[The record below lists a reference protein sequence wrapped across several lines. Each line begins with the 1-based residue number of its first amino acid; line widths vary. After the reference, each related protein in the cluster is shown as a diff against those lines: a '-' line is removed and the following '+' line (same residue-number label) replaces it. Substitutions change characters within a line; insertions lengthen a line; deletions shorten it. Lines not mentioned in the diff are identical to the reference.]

1 MKTLGN
7 IYLLLLVAFFS
18 ACNDPYEDSTYQVYD
33 MNPVS
38 SYLETRSDEF
48 SEWITVLK
56 YADLFN
62 AVNQASSYF
71 TVLVPTNEAVRSFY
85 QKKNVSSIQE
95 LGKDYARSLAEYHIV
110 NDSINLN
117 TFIQGGKLTAKT
129 LSDDYLSVS
138 FDESSVTGGFNSIYV
153 NKEAHV
159 KELAIQ
165 VSNGYVYVLNGVMS
179 PLVENL
185 YDRISESREKYSIF
199 IEALNQTSWKDSLS
213 VIYDEIRQED
223 NTVIQQKRNYT
234 LMAVSDDTYRSE
246 GIISV
251 VDLAAKAGAVGTDYK
266 DKTNELFRY
275 VAYHVIGGSYSVF
288 DFKSFTGGVTTKL
301 WTTKADAV
309 LEASLQSGNKLYFN
323 YKGEID
329 GQSVKAMFI
338 EDGSD
343 VQAKNGILHEMN
355 SWLPLWESEI
365 PVRVE
370 WDFVE
375 NEEVASFIKGGYGNP
390 NQQYQTADDDEHQS
404 DISSLAYYTVNA
416 KSTSTSLDGSDGAGG
431 YYRVGYATAKKTGS
445 AWINCKN
452 KDHMYLN
459 LGYNGSVIMKSP
471 ILIAGKYKVILKVT
485 YAKSMDFM
493 RTMSGGSNGG
503 KIQFTFDDNVDT
515 ATEVPI
521 YASIAANELG
531 SYDTVIYDEIEFSKT
546 GVHSMKMLIADPAA
560 TSNNKF
566 RIQLDYMTFEP
577 IIEDE

>member
-1 MKTLGN
+1 MKTFGN

-18 ACNDPYEDSTYQVYD
+18 ACNDPYEDSTYRVYD
-33 MNPVS
+33 MNPIS

-85 QKKNVSSIQE
+85 LKKNVSSIQE

-117 TFIQGGKLTAKT
+117 TFVQGGKLEAKT

-138 FDESSVTGGFNSIYV
+138 FDESSETGGFNSIYV

-165 VSNGYVYVLNGVMS
+165 VSNGYVYVLNDVMS

-185 YDRISESREKYSIF
+185 YERISENSDKYSIF

-213 VIYDEIRQED
+213 IIYDEIRQED

-234 LMAVSDDTYRSE
+234 LLAVSDDTYRSE
-246 GIISV
+246 GVTSV
-251 VDLAAKAGAVGTDYK
+251 ADLAVKTGAVGTDYK
-266 DKTNELFRY
+266 DETNELFRY

-288 DFKSFTGGVTTKL
+288 DFNNFSGGTTTKL

-323 YKGEID
+323 YEGEID
-329 GQSVKAMFI
+329 GQSVKAMFV

-343 VQAKNGILHEMN
+343 VQAKNGILHEID

-365 PVRVE
+365 PVLVE
-370 WDFVE
+370 WDFADY
-375 NEEVASFIKGGYGNP
+375 EEVAAWVNGGYGDP
-390 NQQYQTADDDEHQS
+390 DQKYQTVDEGEHQS
-404 DISSLAYYTVNA
+404 DVSSLACYTIDA
-416 KSTSTSLDGSDGAGG
+416 KSSATSTDGSNGG
-431 YYRVGYATAKKTGS
+431 YYPVGYATPKTGS
-445 AWINCKN
+445 AWTNCKN
-452 KDHMYLN
+452 KDHIYLN
-459 LGYNGSVIMKSP
+459 LGYNGSIIMKTP

-485 YAKSMDFM
+485 YATSMNFM
-493 RTMSGGSNGG
+493 RTMTSGSNGG
-503 KIQFTFDDNVDT
+503 KIRFTFDGDSET
-515 ATEVPI
+515 TTEIPI
-521 YASIAANELG
+521 YASITANTLG
-531 SYDTVIYDEIEFSKT
+531 LYDTVIYDEIEFSKT
-546 GVHSMKMLIADPAA
+546 GTHSMKMVIADPAA
-560 TSNNKF
+560 TSNSKF

>member
-1 MKTLGN
+1 MKTFGN

-33 MNPVS
+33 MNPIS

-62 AVNQASSYF
+62 TVNQASSYF

-85 QKKNVSSIQE
+85 LKKNVSSIQE

-117 TFIQGGKLTAKT
+117 TFVQGGKLEAKT

-138 FDESSVTGGFNSIYV
+138 FDESSETGGFNSIYV

-165 VSNGYVYVLNGVMS
+165 VSNGYVYVLNDVMS

-185 YDRISESREKYSIF
+185 YERISENSDKYSIF

-213 VIYDEIRQED
+213 IIYDEIRQED

-234 LMAVSDDTYRSE
+234 LLAVSDDTYRSE
-246 GIISV
+246 GVTSV
-251 VDLAAKAGAVGTDYK
+251 ADLAVKTGAVGTDYK
-266 DKTNELFRY
+266 DETNELFRY

-288 DFKSFTGGVTTKL
+288 DFNNFSGGTTTKL

-323 YKGEID
+323 YEGEID
-329 GQSVKAMFI
+329 GQSVKAMFV

-343 VQAKNGILHEMN
+343 VQAKNGILHEID

-365 PVRVE
+365 PVLVE
-370 WDFVE
+370 WDFADY
-375 NEEVASFIKGGYGNP
+375 EEVAAWVNGGYGDP
-390 NQQYQTADDDEHQS
+390 DQKYQTVDEGEHQS
-404 DISSLAYYTVNA
+404 DVSSLACYTIDA
-416 KSTSTSLDGSDGAGG
+416 KSSATSTDGSNGG
-431 YYRVGYATAKKTGS
+431 YYPVGYATPKTGS
-445 AWINCKN
+445 AWTNCKN
-452 KDHMYLN
+452 KDHIYLN
-459 LGYNGSVIMKSP
+459 LGYNGSIIMKTP

-485 YAKSMDFM
+485 YATSMNFM
-493 RTMSGGSNGG
+493 RTMTSGSNGG
-503 KIQFTFDDNVDT
+503 KIRFTFDGDSET
-515 ATEVPI
+515 TTEIPI
-521 YASIAANELG
+521 YASITANTLG
-531 SYDTVIYDEIEFSKT
+531 LYDTVIYDEIEFSKT
-546 GVHSMKMLIADPAA
+546 GTHSMKMVIADPAA
-560 TSNNKF
+560 TSNSKF

>member
-1 MKTLGN
+1 MKTFGN

-33 MNPVS
+33 MNPIS

-85 QKKNVSSIQE
+85 LKKNVSSIQE

-117 TFIQGGKLTAKT
+117 TFVQGGKLEAKT

-138 FDESSVTGGFNSIYV
+138 FDESSETGGFNSIYV

-165 VSNGYVYVLNGVMS
+165 VSNGYVYVLNDVMS

-185 YDRISESREKYSIF
+185 YERISENSDKYSIF

-213 VIYDEIRQED
+213 IIYDEIRQED

-234 LMAVSDDTYRSE
+234 LLAVSDDTYRSE
-246 GIISV
+246 GVTSV
-251 VDLAAKAGAVGTDYK
+251 ADLAVKTGAVGTDYK
-266 DKTNELFRY
+266 DETNELFRY

-288 DFKSFTGGVTTKL
+288 DFNNFSGGTTTKL
-301 WTTKADAV
+301 WTTKANAV

-323 YKGEID
+323 YEGEID
-329 GQSVKAMFI
+329 GQSVKAMFV

-343 VQAKNGILHEMN
+343 VQAKNGILHEID

-365 PVRVE
+365 PVLVE
-370 WDFVE
+370 WDFADY
-375 NEEVASFIKGGYGNP
+375 EEVAAWVNGGYGDP
-390 NQQYQTADDDEHQS
+390 DQKYQTVDEGEHQS
-404 DISSLAYYTVNA
+404 DVSSLACYTIDA
-416 KSTSTSLDGSDGAGG
+416 KSSATSTDGSNGG
-431 YYRVGYATAKKTGS
+431 YYPVGYATPKTGS
-445 AWINCKN
+445 AWTNCKN
-452 KDHMYLN
+452 KDHIYLN
-459 LGYNGSVIMKSP
+459 LGYNGSIIMKTP

-485 YAKSMDFM
+485 YATSMNFM
-493 RTMSGGSNGG
+493 RTMTSGSNGG
-503 KIQFTFDDNVDT
+503 KIRFTFDGDSET
-515 ATEVPI
+515 TTEIPI
-521 YASIAANELG
+521 YASITANTLG
-531 SYDTVIYDEIEFSKT
+531 LYDTVIYDEIEFSKT
-546 GVHSMKMLIADPAA
+546 GTHSMKMVIADPAA
-560 TSNNKF
+560 TSNSKF

>member
-1 MKTLGN
+1 MKTFGN

-33 MNPVS
+33 MNPIS

-85 QKKNVSSIQE
+85 LKKNVSSIQE

-117 TFIQGGKLTAKT
+117 TFVQGGKLEAKT

-138 FDESSVTGGFNSIYV
+138 FDESSETGGFNSIYV

-165 VSNGYVYVLNGVMS
+165 VSNGYVYVLNDVMS

-185 YDRISESREKYSIF
+185 YERISENSDKYSIF

-213 VIYDEIRQED
+213 IIYDEIRQED

-234 LMAVSDDTYRSE
+234 LLAVSDDTYRSE
-246 GIISV
+246 GVTSV
-251 VDLAAKAGAVGTDYK
+251 ADLAVKTGAVGTDYK
-266 DKTNELFRY
+266 DETNELFRY

-288 DFKSFTGGVTTKL
+288 DFNNFSGGTTTKL
-301 WTTKADAV
+301 WTTKANAV

-323 YKGEID
+323 YEGEID
-329 GQSVKAMFI
+329 GQSVKAMFV

-343 VQAKNGILHEMN
+343 VQAKNGILHEID

-365 PVRVE
+365 PVLVE
-370 WDFVE
+370 WDFADY
-375 NEEVASFIKGGYGNP
+375 EEVAAWVNGGYGDP
-390 NQQYQTADDDEHQS
+390 DQKYQTVDEGEHQS
-404 DISSLAYYTVNA
+404 DVSSLACYTIDA
-416 KSTSTSLDGSDGAGG
+416 KSSATSTDGSNGG
-431 YYRVGYATAKKTGS
+431 YYPVGYATPKTGS
-445 AWINCKN
+445 AWTNCKN
-452 KDHMYLN
+452 KDHIYLN
-459 LGYNGSVIMKSP
+459 LGYNGSIIMKTP

-485 YAKSMDFM
+485 YATSMNFM
-493 RTMSGGSNGG
+493 RTMTSGSNGG
-503 KIQFTFDDNVDT
+503 KIRFTFDGDSET
-515 ATEVPI
+515 TTEIPI
-521 YASIAANELG
+521 YASITANTFGL
-531 SYDTVIYDEIEFSKT
+531 YDTVIYDEIEFSKT
-546 GVHSMKMLIADPAA
+546 GTHSMKMVIADPAA
-560 TSNNKF
+560 TSNSKF

>member
-1 MKTLGN
+1 MKTFGN

-33 MNPVS
+33 MNPIS

-85 QKKNVSSIQE
+85 LKKNVSSIQE

-117 TFIQGGKLTAKT
+117 TFVQGGKLEAKT

-138 FDESSVTGGFNSIYV
+138 FDESSETGGFNSIYV

-165 VSNGYVYVLNGVMS
+165 VSNGYVYVLNDVMS

-185 YDRISESREKYSIF
+185 YERISENSDKYSIF

-213 VIYDEIRQED
+213 IIYDEIRQED

-234 LMAVSDDTYRSE
+234 LLAVSDDTYRSE
-246 GIISV
+246 GVTSV
-251 VDLAAKAGAVGTDYK
+251 ADLAVKTGAVGTDYK
-266 DKTNELFRY
+266 DETNELFRY

-288 DFKSFTGGVTTKL
+288 DFNNFSGGTTTKL

-323 YKGEID
+323 YEGEID
-329 GQSVKAMFI
+329 GQSVKAMFV

-343 VQAKNGILHEMN
+343 VQAKNGILHEID

-365 PVRVE
+365 PVLVE
-370 WDFVE
+370 WDFADY
-375 NEEVASFIKGGYGNP
+375 EEVAAWVNGGYGDP
-390 NQQYQTADDDEHQS
+390 DQKYQTVDEGEHQS
-404 DISSLAYYTVNA
+404 DVSSLACYTIDA
-416 KSTSTSLDGSDGAGG
+416 KSSATSTDGSNGG
-431 YYRVGYATAKKTGS
+431 YYPVGYATPKTGS
-445 AWINCKN
+445 AWTNCKN
-452 KDHMYLN
+452 KDHIYLN
-459 LGYNGSVIMKSP
+459 LGYNGSIIMKTP

-485 YAKSMDFM
+485 YATSMNFM
-493 RTMSGGSNGG
+493 RTMASGSNGG
-503 KIQFTFDDNVDT
+503 KIRFTFDGDSET
-515 ATEVPI
+515 TTEIPI
-521 YASIAANELG
+521 YASITANTLG
-531 SYDTVIYDEIEFSKT
+531 LYDTVIYDEIEFSKT
-546 GVHSMKMLIADPAA
+546 GTHSMKMVIADPAA
-560 TSNNKF
+560 TSNSKF

>member
-1 MKTLGN
+1 MKTFGN

-33 MNPVS
+33 MNPIS

-85 QKKNVSSIQE
+85 LKKNVSSIQE

-117 TFIQGGKLTAKT
+117 TFVQGGKLEAKT

-138 FDESSVTGGFNSIYV
+138 FDESSETGGFNSIYV

-165 VSNGYVYVLNGVMS
+165 VSNGYVYVLNDVMS

-185 YDRISESREKYSIF
+185 YERISENSDKYSIF

-213 VIYDEIRQED
+213 IIYDEIRQED

-234 LMAVSDDTYRSE
+234 LLAVSDDTYRSE
-246 GIISV
+246 GVTSV
-251 VDLAAKAGAVGTDYK
+251 ADLAVKTGAVGTDYK
-266 DKTNELFRY
+266 DETNELFRY

-288 DFKSFTGGVTTKL
+288 DFNNFSGGTTTKL

-323 YKGEID
+323 YEGEID
-329 GQSVKAMFI
+329 GQSVKAMFV

-343 VQAKNGILHEMN
+343 VQAKNGILHEID

-365 PVRVE
+365 PVLVE
-370 WDFVE
+370 WDFADY
-375 NEEVASFIKGGYGNP
+375 EEVAAWVNGGYGDP
-390 NQQYQTADDDEHQS
+390 DQKYQTVDEGEHQS
-404 DISSLAYYTVNA
+404 DVSSLACYTIDA
-416 KSTSTSLDGSDGAGG
+416 KSSATSTDGSNGG
-431 YYRVGYATAKKTGS
+431 YYPVGYATPKTGS
-445 AWINCKN
+445 AWTNCKN
-452 KDHMYLN
+452 KDHIYLN
-459 LGYNGSVIMKSP
+459 LGYNGSIIMKTP

-485 YAKSMDFM
+485 YATSMNFM
-493 RTMSGGSNGG
+493 RTKTSGSNGG
-503 KIQFTFDDNVDT
+503 KIRFTFDGDSET
-515 ATEVPI
+515 TTEIPI
-521 YASIAANELG
+521 YASITANTLG
-531 SYDTVIYDEIEFSKT
+531 LYDTVIYDEIEFSKT
-546 GVHSMKMLIADPAA
+546 GTHSMKMVIADPAA
-560 TSNNKF
+560 TSNSKF

>member
-1 MKTLGN
+1 MKTFGN

-33 MNPVS
+33 MNPIS

-85 QKKNVSSIQE
+85 LKKNVSSIQE

-117 TFIQGGKLTAKT
+117 TFVQGGKLEAKT

-138 FDESSVTGGFNSIYV
+138 FDESSETGGFNSIYV

-165 VSNGYVYVLNGVMS
+165 VSNGYVYVLNDVMS

-185 YDRISESREKYSIF
+185 YERISENSDKYSIF

-213 VIYDEIRQED
+213 IIYDEIRQED

-234 LMAVSDDTYRSE
+234 LLAVSDDTYRSE
-246 GIISV
+246 GVTSV
-251 VDLAAKAGAVGTDYK
+251 ADLAVKTGAVGTDYK
-266 DKTNELFRY
+266 DETNELFRY

-288 DFKSFTGGVTTKL
+288 DFNNFSGGTTTKL

-323 YKGEID
+323 YEGEID
-329 GQSVKAMFI
+329 GQSVKAMFV

-343 VQAKNGILHEMN
+343 VQAKNGILHEID

-365 PVRVE
+365 PVLVE
-370 WDFVE
+370 WDFADY
-375 NEEVASFIKGGYGNP
+375 EEVAAWVNGGYGDP
-390 NQQYQTADDDEHQS
+390 DQKYQTVDEGEHQS
-404 DISSLAYYTVNA
+404 DVSSLACYTIDA
-416 KSTSTSLDGSDGAGG
+416 KSSATSTDGSNGG
-431 YYRVGYATAKKTGS
+431 YYPVGYATPKTGS
-445 AWINCKN
+445 AWTNCKN
-452 KDHMYLN
+452 KDHIYLN
-459 LGYNGSVIMKSP
+459 LGYNGSIIMKTP

-485 YAKSMDFM
+485 YATSMNFM
-493 RTMSGGSNGG
+493 RTMTSGSNGG
-503 KIQFTFDDNVDT
+503 KIRFTFDGDSET
-515 ATEVPI
+515 TTEISI
-521 YASIAANELG
+521 YASITANTLG
-531 SYDTVIYDEIEFSKT
+531 LYDTVIYNEIEFSKT
-546 GVHSMKMLIADPAA
+546 GTHSMKMVIADPAA
-560 TSNNKF
+560 TSNSKF

>member
-1 MKTLGN
+1 M
-7 IYLLLLVAFFS
+7 
-18 ACNDPYEDSTYQVYD
+18 
-33 MNPVS
+33 
-38 SYLETRSDEF
+38 ETRSDEF

-85 QKKNVSSIQE
+85 LKKNVSSIQE

-117 TFIQGGKLTAKT
+117 TFVQGGKLEAKT

-138 FDESSVTGGFNSIYV
+138 FDESSETGGFNSIYV

-165 VSNGYVYVLNGVMS
+165 VSNGYVYVLNDVMS

-185 YDRISESREKYSIF
+185 YERISENSDKYSIF

-213 VIYDEIRQED
+213 IIYDEIRQED

-234 LMAVSDDTYRSE
+234 LLAVSDDTYRSE
-246 GIISV
+246 GVTSV
-251 VDLAAKAGAVGTDYK
+251 ADLAVKTGAVGTDYK
-266 DKTNELFRY
+266 DETNELFRY

-288 DFKSFTGGVTTKL
+288 DFNNFSGGTTTKL

-323 YKGEID
+323 YEGEID
-329 GQSVKAMFI
+329 GQSVKAMFV

-343 VQAKNGILHEMN
+343 VQAKNGILHEID

-365 PVRVE
+365 PVLVE
-370 WDFVE
+370 WDFADY
-375 NEEVASFIKGGYGNP
+375 EEVAAWVNGGYGDP
-390 NQQYQTADDDEHQS
+390 DQKYQTVDEGEHQS
-404 DISSLAYYTVNA
+404 DVSSLACYTIDA
-416 KSTSTSLDGSDGAGG
+416 KSSATSTDGSNGG
-431 YYRVGYATAKKTGS
+431 YYPVGYATPKTGS
-445 AWINCKN
+445 AWTNCKN
-452 KDHMYLN
+452 KDHIYLN
-459 LGYNGSVIMKSP
+459 LGYNGSIIMKTP

-485 YAKSMDFM
+485 YATSMNFM
-493 RTMSGGSNGG
+493 RTMTSGSNGG
-503 KIQFTFDDNVDT
+503 KIRFTFDGDSET
-515 ATEVPI
+515 TTEIPI
-521 YASIAANELG
+521 YASITANTLG
-531 SYDTVIYDEIEFSKT
+531 LYDTVIYDEIEFSKT
-546 GVHSMKMLIADPAA
+546 GTHSMKMVIADPAA
-560 TSNNKF
+560 TSNSKF

>member
-1 MKTLGN
+1 MKTFGN

-33 MNPVS
+33 MNPIS

-85 QKKNVSSIQE
+85 LKKNVSSIQE

-117 TFIQGGKLTAKT
+117 TFVQGGKLEAKT

-138 FDESSVTGGFNSIYV
+138 FDESSETGGFNSIYV

-165 VSNGYVYVLNGVMS
+165 VSNGYVYVLNDVMS

-185 YDRISESREKYSIF
+185 YERISENSDKYSIF

-213 VIYDEIRQED
+213 IIYDEIRQED

-234 LMAVSDDTYRSE
+234 LLAVSDDTYRSE
-246 GIISV
+246 GVTSV
-251 VDLAAKAGAVGTDYK
+251 ADLAVKTGAVGTDYK
-266 DKTNELFRY
+266 DETNELFRY

-288 DFKSFTGGVTTKL
+288 DFNNFSGGTTTKL

-323 YKGEID
+323 YEGEID
-329 GQSVKAMFI
+329 GQSVKAMFV

-343 VQAKNGILHEMN
+343 VQAKNGILHEID
-355 SWLPLWESEI
+355 SWLPLWELEI
-365 PVRVE
+365 PVLVE
-370 WDFVE
+370 WDFADY
-375 NEEVASFIKGGYGNP
+375 EEVAAWVNGGYGDP
-390 NQQYQTADDDEHQS
+390 DQKYQTVDEGEHQS
-404 DISSLAYYTVNA
+404 DVSSLACYTIDA
-416 KSTSTSLDGSDGAGG
+416 KSSATSTDGSNGG
-431 YYRVGYATAKKTGS
+431 YYPVGYATPKTGS
-445 AWINCKN
+445 AWTNCKN
-452 KDHMYLN
+452 KDHIYLN
-459 LGYNGSVIMKSP
+459 LGYNGSIIMKTP

-485 YAKSMDFM
+485 YATSMNFM
-493 RTMSGGSNGG
+493 RTMTSGSNGG
-503 KIQFTFDDNVDT
+503 KIRFTFDGDSET
-515 ATEVPI
+515 TTEIPI
-521 YASIAANELG
+521 YASITANTLG
-531 SYDTVIYDEIEFSKT
+531 LYDTVIYDEIEFSKT
-546 GVHSMKMLIADPAA
+546 GTHSMKMVIADPAA
-560 TSNNKF
+560 TSNSKF

>member
-1 MKTLGN
+1 MKTSGN

-33 MNPVS
+33 MNPIS

-85 QKKNVSSIQE
+85 LKKNVSSIQE

-117 TFIQGGKLTAKT
+117 TFVQGGKLEAKT

-138 FDESSVTGGFNSIYV
+138 FDESSETGGFNSIYV

-165 VSNGYVYVLNGVMS
+165 VSNGYVYVLNDVMS

-185 YDRISESREKYSIF
+185 YERISENSDKYSIF

-213 VIYDEIRQED
+213 IIYDEIRQED

-234 LMAVSDDTYRSE
+234 LLAVSDDTYRSE
-246 GIISV
+246 GVTSV
-251 VDLAAKAGAVGTDYK
+251 ADLAVKTGAVGTDYK
-266 DKTNELFRY
+266 DETNELFRY

-288 DFKSFTGGVTTKL
+288 DFNNFSGGTTTKL

-323 YKGEID
+323 YEGEID
-329 GQSVKAMFI
+329 GQSVKAMFV

-343 VQAKNGILHEMN
+343 VQAKNGILHEID

-365 PVRVE
+365 PVLVE
-370 WDFVE
+370 WDFADY
-375 NEEVASFIKGGYGNP
+375 EEVAAWVNGGYGDP
-390 NQQYQTADDDEHQS
+390 DQKYQTVDEGEHQS
-404 DISSLAYYTVNA
+404 DVSSLACYTIDA
-416 KSTSTSLDGSDGAGG
+416 KSSATSTDGSNGG
-431 YYRVGYATAKKTGS
+431 YYPVGYATPKTGS
-445 AWINCKN
+445 AWTNCKN
-452 KDHMYLN
+452 KDHIYLN
-459 LGYNGSVIMKSP
+459 LGYNGSIIMKTP

-485 YAKSMDFM
+485 YATSMNFM
-493 RTMSGGSNGG
+493 RTMTSGSNGG
-503 KIQFTFDDNVDT
+503 KIRFTFDGDSET
-515 ATEVPI
+515 TTEIPI
-521 YASIAANELG
+521 YASITANTLG
-531 SYDTVIYDEIEFSKT
+531 LYDTVIYDEIEFSKT
-546 GVHSMKMLIADPAA
+546 GTHSMKMVIADPAA
-560 TSNNKF
+560 TSNSKF

>member
-7 IYLLLLVAFFS
+7 IYLLLLVALFS

-95 LGKDYARSLAEYHIV
+95 LGRDYARSLAEYHIV
-110 NDSINLN
+110 NDSVNLN
-117 TFIQGGKLTAKT
+117 TFIQGGKLEAKT

-138 FDESSVTGGFNSIYV
+138 FDESSEIGGFNSIYV

-165 VSNGYVYVLNGVMS
+165 VSNGYVYVLNNVMS

-185 YDRISESREKYSIF
+185 YERISESRDKYSIF
-199 IEALNQTSWKDSLS
+199 INALDQTSWKDSLS
-213 VIYDEIRQED
+213 IIYDEIRQED

-234 LMAVSDDTYRSE
+234 LLAVSDETYRSE
-246 GIISV
+246 GITSV
-251 VDLAAKAGAVGTDYK
+251 ADLAAKAGAVGTDYK
-266 DKTNELFRY
+266 DETNELFRY

-288 DFKSFTGGVTTKL
+288 DFNSFTGGTKTKL

-329 GQSVKAMFI
+329 GQSVKAMFV
-338 EDGSD
+338 ENGSD
-343 VQAKNGILHEMN
+343 VQAKNGILHEID
-355 SWLPLWESEI
+355 SWMPLWESEI
-365 PVRVE
+365 PVLVE
-370 WDFVE
+370 WDFADY
-375 NEEVASFIKGGYGNP
+375 EEVASWVNGGYGDP
-390 NQQYQTADDDEHQS
+390 NQKYQTVDATEHQS
-404 DISSLAYYTVNA
+404 DLASLACYTIDA
-416 KSTSTSLDGSDGAGG
+416 RSTSTSLDGNNGG
-431 YYRVGYATAKKTGS
+431 YYRVGYATPKTGS
-445 AWINCKN
+445 AWTNCKN
-452 KDHMYLN
+452 KDHIYLN
-459 LGYNGSVIMKSP
+459 LGYNGSVIMKTP
-471 ILIAGKYKVILKVT
+471 ILIAGKYKVTLKVT
-485 YAKSMDFM
+485 YATSMDFM
-493 RTMSGGSNGG
+493 RTMTSGSNGG
-503 KIQFTFDDNVDT
+503 KVQFTFDNNSKT
-515 ATEVPI
+515 TTEVPI
-521 YASIAANELG
+521 YASVSANTLG
-531 SYDTVIYDEIEFSKT
+531 IYDTVIYDEIEFSKT
-546 GVHSMKMLIADPAA
+546 GVHSMKMLVADPAA
-560 TSNNKF
+560 TSHNKF
-566 RIQLDYMTFEP
+566 RIQLDCMTFEP

>member
-1 MKTLGN
+1 MKTFGN

-33 MNPVS
+33 MNPIS

-62 AVNQASSYF
+62 AVNQASSYC

-85 QKKNVSSIQE
+85 LKKNVSSIQE

-117 TFIQGGKLTAKT
+117 TFVQGGKLEAKT

-138 FDESSVTGGFNSIYV
+138 FDESSETGGFNSIYV

-165 VSNGYVYVLNGVMS
+165 VSNGYVYVLNDVMS

-185 YDRISESREKYSIF
+185 YERISENSDKYSIF

-213 VIYDEIRQED
+213 IIYDEIRQED

-234 LMAVSDDTYRSE
+234 LLAVSDDTYRSE
-246 GIISV
+246 GVTSV
-251 VDLAAKAGAVGTDYK
+251 ADLAVKTGAVGTDYK
-266 DKTNELFRY
+266 DETNELFRY

-288 DFKSFTGGVTTKL
+288 DFNNFSGGTTTKL

-323 YKGEID
+323 YEGEID
-329 GQSVKAMFI
+329 GQSVKAMFV

-343 VQAKNGILHEMN
+343 VQAKNGILHEID

-365 PVRVE
+365 PVLVE
-370 WDFVE
+370 WDFADY
-375 NEEVASFIKGGYGNP
+375 EEVAAWVNGGYGDP
-390 NQQYQTADDDEHQS
+390 DQKYQTVDEGEHQS
-404 DISSLAYYTVNA
+404 DVSSLACYTIDA
-416 KSTSTSLDGSDGAGG
+416 KSSATSTDGSNGG
-431 YYRVGYATAKKTGS
+431 YYPVGYATPKTGS
-445 AWINCKN
+445 AWTNCKN
-452 KDHMYLN
+452 KDHIYLN
-459 LGYNGSVIMKSP
+459 LGYNGSIIMKTP

-485 YAKSMDFM
+485 YATSMNFM
-493 RTMSGGSNGG
+493 RTMTSGSNGG
-503 KIQFTFDDNVDT
+503 KIRFTFDGDSET
-515 ATEVPI
+515 TTEIPI
-521 YASIAANELG
+521 YASITANTLG
-531 SYDTVIYDEIEFSKT
+531 LYDTVIYDEIEFSKT
-546 GVHSMKMLIADPAA
+546 GTHSMKMVIADPAA
-560 TSNNKF
+560 TSNSKF

>member
-1 MKTLGN
+1 MKTFGN

-33 MNPVS
+33 MNPIS

-85 QKKNVSSIQE
+85 LKKNVSSIQE

-117 TFIQGGKLTAKT
+117 TFVQGGKLEAKT

-138 FDESSVTGGFNSIYV
+138 FDESSETGGFNSIYV

-165 VSNGYVYVLNGVMS
+165 VSNGYVYVLNDVMS

-185 YDRISESREKYSIF
+185 YERISENSDKYSIF

-213 VIYDEIRQED
+213 IIYDEIRQED

-234 LMAVSDDTYRSE
+234 LLAVSDDTYRSE
-246 GIISV
+246 GVTSV
-251 VDLAAKAGAVGTDYK
+251 ADLAVKTGAVGTDYK
-266 DKTNELFRY
+266 DETNELFRY

-288 DFKSFTGGVTTKL
+288 DFNNFSGGTTTKL

-323 YKGEID
+323 YEGEID
-329 GQSVKAMFI
+329 GQSVKAMFV

-343 VQAKNGILHEMN
+343 VQAKNGILHEID

-365 PVRVE
+365 PVLVE
-370 WDFVE
+370 WDFADY
-375 NEEVASFIKGGYGNP
+375 EEVAAWVNGGYGDP
-390 NQQYQTADDDEHQS
+390 DQKYQTVDEGEHQS
-404 DISSLAYYTVNA
+404 DVSSLACYTIDA
-416 KSTSTSLDGSDGAGG
+416 KSSATSTDGSNGG
-431 YYRVGYATAKKTGS
+431 YYPVGYATPKTGS
-445 AWINCKN
+445 AWTNCKN
-452 KDHMYLN
+452 KDHIYLN
-459 LGYNGSVIMKSP
+459 LGYNGSIIMKTP

-485 YAKSMDFM
+485 YATSMNFM
-493 RTMSGGSNGG
+493 RTMTSGSNGG
-503 KIQFTFDDNVDT
+503 KIRFTFDGDSETTTEILIYTSIT
-515 ATEVPI
+515 ANT
-521 YASIAANELG
+521 LG
-531 SYDTVIYDEIEFSKT
+531 LYDTVIYDEIEFSKT
-546 GVHSMKMLIADPAA
+546 GTHSMKMVIADPAA
-560 TSNNKF
+560 TSNSKF

>member
-1 MKTLGN
+1 MKTFGN

-33 MNPVS
+33 MNPIS

-85 QKKNVSSIQE
+85 LKKNVSSIQE

-117 TFIQGGKLTAKT
+117 TFVQGGKLEAKT

-138 FDESSVTGGFNSIYV
+138 FDESSETGGFNSIYV

-165 VSNGYVYVLNGVMS
+165 VSNGYVYVLNDVMS

-185 YDRISESREKYSIF
+185 YERISENSDKYSIF

-213 VIYDEIRQED
+213 IIYDEIRQED

-234 LMAVSDDTYRSE
+234 LLAVSDDTYRSE
-246 GIISV
+246 GVTSV
-251 VDLAAKAGAVGTDYK
+251 ADLAVKTGAVGTDYK
-266 DKTNELFRY
+266 DETNELFRY

-288 DFKSFTGGVTTKL
+288 DFNNFSGGTTTKL

-323 YKGEID
+323 YEGEID
-329 GQSVKAMFI
+329 GQSVKAMFV

-343 VQAKNGILHEMN
+343 VQAKNGILHEID

-365 PVRVE
+365 PVLVE
-370 WDFVE
+370 WDFADY
-375 NEEVASFIKGGYGNP
+375 EEVAAWVNGGYGDP
-390 NQQYQTADDDEHQS
+390 DQKYQTVDEGEHQS
-404 DISSLAYYTVNA
+404 DVSSLACYTIDA
-416 KSTSTSLDGSDGAGG
+416 KSSATSTDGSNGG
-431 YYRVGYATAKKTGS
+431 YYPVGYATPKTGS
-445 AWINCKN
+445 AWTNCKN
-452 KDHMYLN
+452 KDHIYLN
-459 LGYNGSVIMKSP
+459 LGYNGSIIMKTP

-485 YAKSMDFM
+485 YATSMNFM
-493 RTMSGGSNGG
+493 RTMTSGSNGG
-503 KIQFTFDDNVDT
+503 KIRFTFDGDSET
-515 ATEVPI
+515 TTEIPI
-521 YASIAANELG
+521 YASITANTLG
-531 SYDTVIYDEIEFSKT
+531 LYDTVIYDEIEFSKT
-546 GVHSMKMLIADPAA
+546 GTHSMKMVIADPAA
-560 TSNNKF
+560 TSNSKF

>member
-1 MKTLGN
+1 MKTFGN

-33 MNPVS
+33 MNPIS

-85 QKKNVSSIQE
+85 LKKNVSSIQE

-117 TFIQGGKLTAKT
+117 TFVQGGKLEAKT

-138 FDESSVTGGFNSIYV
+138 FDESSETGGFNSIYV

-165 VSNGYVYVLNGVMS
+165 VSNGYVYVLNDVMS

-185 YDRISESREKYSIF
+185 YERISENSDKYSIF

-213 VIYDEIRQED
+213 IIYDEIRQED

-234 LMAVSDDTYRSE
+234 LLAVSDDTYRSE
-246 GIISV
+246 GVTSV
-251 VDLAAKAGAVGTDYK
+251 ADLAVKTGAVGTDYK
-266 DKTNELFRY
+266 DETNELFRY
-275 VAYHVIGGSYSVF
+275 VAYHVIGRSYSVF
-288 DFKSFTGGVTTKL
+288 DFNNFSGGTTTKL

-323 YKGEID
+323 YEGEID
-329 GQSVKAMFI
+329 GQSVKAMFV

-343 VQAKNGILHEMN
+343 VQAKNGILHEID

-365 PVRVE
+365 PVLVE
-370 WDFVE
+370 WDFADY
-375 NEEVASFIKGGYGNP
+375 EEVAAWVNGGYGDP
-390 NQQYQTADDDEHQS
+390 DQKYQTVDEGEHQS
-404 DISSLAYYTVNA
+404 DVSSLACYTIDA
-416 KSTSTSLDGSDGAGG
+416 KSSATSTDGSNGG
-431 YYRVGYATAKKTGS
+431 YYPVGYATPKTGS
-445 AWINCKN
+445 AWTNCKN
-452 KDHMYLN
+452 KDHIYLN
-459 LGYNGSVIMKSP
+459 LGYNGSIIMKTP

-485 YAKSMDFM
+485 YATSMNFM
-493 RTMSGGSNGG
+493 RTMTSGSNGG
-503 KIQFTFDDNVDT
+503 KIRFTFDGDSET
-515 ATEVPI
+515 TTEIPI
-521 YASIAANELG
+521 YASITANTLG
-531 SYDTVIYDEIEFSKT
+531 LYDTVIYDEIEFSKT
-546 GVHSMKMLIADPAA
+546 GTHSMKMVIADPAA
-560 TSNNKF
+560 TSNSKF

>member
-1 MKTLGN
+1 MKTFGN

-33 MNPVS
+33 MNPIS

-85 QKKNVSSIQE
+85 LKKNVSSIQE

-117 TFIQGGKLTAKT
+117 TFVQGGKLEAKT

-138 FDESSVTGGFNSIYV
+138 FDESSETGGFNSIYV

-165 VSNGYVYVLNGVMS
+165 VSNGYVYVLNDVMS

-185 YDRISESREKYSIF
+185 YERISENSDKYSIF

-213 VIYDEIRQED
+213 IIYDEIRQED

-234 LMAVSDDTYRSE
+234 LLAVSDDTYRSE
-246 GIISV
+246 GVTSV
-251 VDLAAKAGAVGTDYK
+251 ADLAVKTGAVGTDYK
-266 DKTNELFRY
+266 DETNELFRY

-288 DFKSFTGGVTTKL
+288 DFNNFSGGTTTKL

-323 YKGEID
+323 YEGEID
-329 GQSVKAMFI
+329 GQSVKAMFV

-343 VQAKNGILHEMN
+343 VQAKNGILHEID

-365 PVRVE
+365 PVLVE
-370 WDFVE
+370 WDFADY
-375 NEEVASFIKGGYGNP
+375 EEVAAWVNGGYGDP
-390 NQQYQTADDDEHQS
+390 DQKYQTVDEGEHQS
-404 DISSLAYYTVNA
+404 DVSSLACYTIDA
-416 KSTSTSLDGSDGAGG
+416 KSSATSTDGSNGG
-431 YYRVGYATAKKTGS
+431 YYPVGYATPKTGS
-445 AWINCKN
+445 AWTNCKN
-452 KDHMYLN
+452 KDHIYLN
-459 LGYNGSVIMKSP
+459 LGYNGSIIMKTP

-485 YAKSMDFM
+485 YAASMNFM
-493 RTMSGGSNGG
+493 RTMTSGSNGG
-503 KIQFTFDDNVDT
+503 KIRFTFDGDSET
-515 ATEVPI
+515 TTEIPI
-521 YASIAANELG
+521 YASITANTLG
-531 SYDTVIYDEIEFSKT
+531 LYDTVIYDEIEFSKT
-546 GVHSMKMLIADPAA
+546 GTHSMKMVIADPAA
-560 TSNNKF
+560 TSNSKF

>member
-1 MKTLGN
+1 MKTFGN

-33 MNPVS
+33 MNPIS

-85 QKKNVSSIQE
+85 LKKNVSSIQE

-117 TFIQGGKLTAKT
+117 TFVQGGKLEAKT

-138 FDESSVTGGFNSIYV
+138 FDESSDTGGFNSIYV

-165 VSNGYVYVLNGVMS
+165 VSNGYVYVLNDVMS

-185 YDRISESREKYSIF
+185 YERISENSDKYSIF

-213 VIYDEIRQED
+213 IIYDEIRQED

-234 LMAVSDDTYRSE
+234 LLAVSDDTYRSE
-246 GIISV
+246 GVTSV
-251 VDLAAKAGAVGTDYK
+251 ADLAVKTGAVGTDYK
-266 DKTNELFRY
+266 DETNELFRY

-288 DFKSFTGGVTTKL
+288 DFNNFSGGTTTKL

-323 YKGEID
+323 YEGEID
-329 GQSVKAMFI
+329 GQSVKAMFV

-343 VQAKNGILHEMN
+343 VQAKNGILHEID

-365 PVRVE
+365 PVLVE
-370 WDFVE
+370 WDFADY
-375 NEEVASFIKGGYGNP
+375 EEVAAWVNGGYGDP
-390 NQQYQTADDDEHQS
+390 DQKYQTVDEGEHQS
-404 DISSLAYYTVNA
+404 DVSSLACYTIDA
-416 KSTSTSLDGSDGAGG
+416 KSSATSTDGSNGG
-431 YYRVGYATAKKTGS
+431 YYPVGYATPKTGS
-445 AWINCKN
+445 AWTNCKN
-452 KDHMYLN
+452 KDHIYLN
-459 LGYNGSVIMKSP
+459 LGYNGSIIMKTP

-485 YAKSMDFM
+485 YATSMNFM
-493 RTMSGGSNGG
+493 RTMTSGSNGG
-503 KIQFTFDDNVDT
+503 KIRFTFDGDSET
-515 ATEVPI
+515 TTEIPI
-521 YASIAANELG
+521 YASITANTLG
-531 SYDTVIYDEIEFSKT
+531 LYDTVIYDEIEFSKT
-546 GVHSMKMLIADPAA
+546 GTHSMKMVIADPAA
-560 TSNNKF
+560 TSNSKF

>member
-7 IYLLLLVAFFS
+7 IYLLLLVALFS

-85 QKKNVSSIQE
+85 TKKNVSSIQE

-117 TFIQGGKLTAKT
+117 TFVQGGKLKAKT

-138 FDESSVTGGFNSIYV
+138 FDESSEAGGFNSIYV

-165 VSNGYVYVLNGVMS
+165 VSNGYVYVLNDVMS
-179 PLVENL
+179 PLVESL
-185 YDRISESREKYSIF
+185 YERISESSNKYSIF
-199 IEALNQTSWKDSLS
+199 VDALEQTSWKDSLS
-213 VIYDEIRQED
+213 TIYDEIRQED

-234 LMAVSDDTYRSE
+234 LLAVSDDTYRSE
-246 GIISV
+246 GVTSV
-251 VDLAAKAGAVGTDYK
+251 ADLAAKVGAIGTDYK
-266 DKTNELFRY
+266 DKANELFRY

-288 DFKSFTGGVTTKL
+288 DFNNFSGGATTRL

-309 LEASLQSGNKLYFN
+309 LEASMQSGNKLYFN

-329 GQSVKAMFI
+329 GQSVKAMFV

-343 VQAKNGILHEMN
+343 VQAKNGILHEID

-370 WDFVE
+370 WDFADY
-375 NEEVASFIKGGYGNP
+375 EEVASWVNGGYGDP
-390 NQQYQTADDDEHQS
+390 DQKYQTADEKERQS
-404 DISSLAYYTVNA
+404 DVSSLSCYTVDA
-416 KSTSTSLDGSDGAGG
+416 RSTLTSLDGQNGG
-431 YYRVGYATAKKTGS
+431 YYRVGYATPKTKGS
-445 AWINCKN
+445 DWINCKN
-452 KDHMYLN
+452 TDHIYLN
-459 LGYNGSVIMKSP
+459 LGYNGSVTMKTP
-471 ILIAGKYKVILKVT
+471 ILIAGKYKVTLKVT

-493 RTMSGGSNGG
+493 RTMTSGSNGG
-503 KIQFTFDDNVDT
+503 KIKFTFDDDT
-515 ATEVPI
+515 DTDVEVPI
-521 YASIAANELG
+521 YASITANELG
-531 SYDTVIYDEIEFSKT
+531 RYDVVIYDEIEFSKT
-546 GVHSMKMLIADPAA
+546 KVHSMKMLVADPAA
-560 TSNNKF
+560 SSHNKF

>member
-1 MKTLGN
+1 MKTFGN

-33 MNPVS
+33 MNPIS

-85 QKKNVSSIQE
+85 LKKNVSSIQE

-117 TFIQGGKLTAKT
+117 TFVQGGKLEAKT

-138 FDESSVTGGFNSIYV
+138 FDESSETGGFNSIYV

-165 VSNGYVYVLNGVMS
+165 VSNGYVYVLNDVMS

-185 YDRISESREKYSIF
+185 YERISENSDKYSIF

-213 VIYDEIRQED
+213 IIYDEIRQED

-234 LMAVSDDTYRSE
+234 LLAVSDDTYRSE
-246 GIISV
+246 GVTSV
-251 VDLAAKAGAVGTDYK
+251 ADLAVKTGAVGTDYK
-266 DKTNELFRY
+266 DETNELFRY

-288 DFKSFTGGVTTKL
+288 DFNNFSGGTTTKL

-323 YKGEID
+323 YEGEID
-329 GQSVKAMFI
+329 GQSVKAMFV

-343 VQAKNGILHEMN
+343 VQAKNGILHEID

-365 PVRVE
+365 PVLVE
-370 WDFVE
+370 WDFADY
-375 NEEVASFIKGGYGNP
+375 EEVAAWVNGGYGDP
-390 NQQYQTADDDEHQS
+390 DQKYQTVDEGEHQS
-404 DISSLAYYTVNA
+404 DVSSLACYTIDA
-416 KSTSTSLDGSDGAGG
+416 KSSATSTDGSNGG
-431 YYRVGYATAKKTGS
+431 YYPVGYATPKTGS
-445 AWINCKN
+445 AWTNCKN
-452 KDHMYLN
+452 KDHIYLN
-459 LGYNGSVIMKSP
+459 LGYNGSIIMKTP

-485 YAKSMDFM
+485 YATSMNFM
-493 RTMSGGSNGG
+493 RTMSSGSNGG
-503 KIQFTFDDNVDT
+503 KIRFTFDGDSET
-515 ATEVPI
+515 TTEISI
-521 YASIAANELG
+521 YASITANTLG
-531 SYDTVIYDEIEFSKT
+531 LYDTVIYDEIEFSKT
-546 GVHSMKMLIADPAA
+546 GTHSMKMVIADPAA
-560 TSNNKF
+560 TSNSKF

>member
-1 MKTLGN
+1 MKTFGN

-33 MNPVS
+33 MNPIS

-85 QKKNVSSIQE
+85 LKKNVSSIQE

-117 TFIQGGKLTAKT
+117 TFVQGGKLEAKT

-138 FDESSVTGGFNSIYV
+138 FDESSETGGFNSIYV

-165 VSNGYVYVLNGVMS
+165 VSNGYVYVLNDVMS

-185 YDRISESREKYSIF
+185 YERISENSDKYSIF

-213 VIYDEIRQED
+213 IIYDEIRQED

-234 LMAVSDDTYRSE
+234 LLPVSDDTYRSE
-246 GIISV
+246 GVTSV
-251 VDLAAKAGAVGTDYK
+251 ADLAVKTGAVGTDYK
-266 DKTNELFRY
+266 DETNELFRY

-288 DFKSFTGGVTTKL
+288 DFNNFSGGTTTKL

-323 YKGEID
+323 YEGEID
-329 GQSVKAMFI
+329 GQSVKAMFV

-343 VQAKNGILHEMN
+343 VQAKNGILHEID

-365 PVRVE
+365 PVLVE
-370 WDFVE
+370 WDFADY
-375 NEEVASFIKGGYGNP
+375 EEVAAWVNGGYGDP
-390 NQQYQTADDDEHQS
+390 DQKYQTVDEGEHQS
-404 DISSLAYYTVNA
+404 DVSSLACYTIDA
-416 KSTSTSLDGSDGAGG
+416 KSSATSTDGSNGG
-431 YYRVGYATAKKTGS
+431 YYPVGYATPKTGS
-445 AWINCKN
+445 AWTNCKN
-452 KDHMYLN
+452 KDHIYLN
-459 LGYNGSVIMKSP
+459 LGYNGSIIMKTP

-485 YAKSMDFM
+485 YATSMNFM
-493 RTMSGGSNGG
+493 RTMTSGSNGG
-503 KIQFTFDDNVDT
+503 KIRFTFDGDSET
-515 ATEVPI
+515 TTEIPI
-521 YASIAANELG
+521 YASITANTLG
-531 SYDTVIYDEIEFSKT
+531 LYDTVIYDEIEFSKT
-546 GVHSMKMLIADPAA
+546 GTHSMKMVIADPAA
-560 TSNNKF
+560 TSNSKF

>member
-1 MKTLGN
+1 MKTFGN

-33 MNPVS
+33 MNPIS

-85 QKKNVSSIQE
+85 LKKNVSSIQE

-117 TFIQGGKLTAKT
+117 TFVQGGKLEAKT

-138 FDESSVTGGFNSIYV
+138 FDESSETGGFNSIYV

-165 VSNGYVYVLNGVMS
+165 VSNGYVYVLNDVMS

-185 YDRISESREKYSIF
+185 YERISENSDKYSIF

-213 VIYDEIRQED
+213 IIYDEIRQED

-234 LMAVSDDTYRSE
+234 LLAVSDDTYRSE
-246 GIISV
+246 GVTSV
-251 VDLAAKAGAVGTDYK
+251 ADLAVKTGAVGTDYK
-266 DKTNELFRY
+266 DETNELFRY

-288 DFKSFTGGVTTKL
+288 DFNNFSGGTTTKL

-323 YKGEID
+323 YEGEID
-329 GQSVKAMFI
+329 GQSVKAMFV

-343 VQAKNGILHEMN
+343 VQAKNGILHEID

-365 PVRVE
+365 PVLVE
-370 WDFVE
+370 WDFADY
-375 NEEVASFIKGGYGNP
+375 EEVAAWVNGGYGDP
-390 NQQYQTADDDEHQS
+390 DQKYQTVDEGEHQS
-404 DISSLAYYTVNA
+404 DVSSLACYAIDA
-416 KSTSTSLDGSDGAGG
+416 KSSATSTDGSNGG
-431 YYRVGYATAKKTGS
+431 YYPVGYATPKTGS
-445 AWINCKN
+445 AWTNCKN
-452 KDHMYLN
+452 KDHIYLN
-459 LGYNGSVIMKSP
+459 LGYNGSIIMKTP

-485 YAKSMDFM
+485 YATSMNFM
-493 RTMSGGSNGG
+493 RTMTSGSNGG
-503 KIQFTFDDNVDT
+503 KIRFTFDGDSET
-515 ATEVPI
+515 TTEIPI
-521 YASIAANELG
+521 YASITANTLG
-531 SYDTVIYDEIEFSKT
+531 LYDTVIYDEIEFSKT
-546 GVHSMKMLIADPAA
+546 GTHSMKMVIADPAA
-560 TSNNKF
+560 TSNSKF

>member
-1 MKTLGN
+1 MKTFGN

-33 MNPVS
+33 MNPIS

-85 QKKNVSSIQE
+85 LKKNVSSIQE

-117 TFIQGGKLTAKT
+117 TFVQGGKLEAKT

-138 FDESSVTGGFNSIYV
+138 FDESSETGGFNSIYV

-165 VSNGYVYVLNGVMS
+165 VSNGYVYVLNDVMS

-185 YDRISESREKYSIF
+185 YERISENSDKYSIF

-213 VIYDEIRQED
+213 IIYDEIRQED

-234 LMAVSDDTYRSE
+234 LLAVSDDTYRSE
-246 GIISV
+246 GVTSV
-251 VDLAAKAGAVGTDYK
+251 ADLAVKTGAVGTDYK
-266 DKTNELFRY
+266 DETNELFRY

-288 DFKSFTGGVTTKL
+288 DFNNFSGGTTTKL
-301 WTTKADAV
+301 WTTKADVV

-323 YKGEID
+323 YEGEID
-329 GQSVKAMFI
+329 GQSVKAMFV

-343 VQAKNGILHEMN
+343 VQAKNGILHEID

-365 PVRVE
+365 PVLVE
-370 WDFVE
+370 WDFADY
-375 NEEVASFIKGGYGNP
+375 EEVAAWVNGGYGDP
-390 NQQYQTADDDEHQS
+390 DQKYQTVDEGEHQS
-404 DISSLAYYTVNA
+404 DVSSLACYTIDA
-416 KSTSTSLDGSDGAGG
+416 KSSATSTDGSNGG
-431 YYRVGYATAKKTGS
+431 YYPVGYATPKTGS
-445 AWINCKN
+445 AWTNCKN
-452 KDHMYLN
+452 KDHIYLN
-459 LGYNGSVIMKSP
+459 LGYNGSIIMKTP

-485 YAKSMDFM
+485 YATSMNFM
-493 RTMSGGSNGG
+493 RTMTSGSNGG
-503 KIQFTFDDNVDT
+503 KIRFTFDGDSET
-515 ATEVPI
+515 TTEIPI
-521 YASIAANELG
+521 YASITANTLG
-531 SYDTVIYDEIEFSKT
+531 LYDTVIYDEIEFSKT
-546 GVHSMKMLIADPAA
+546 GTHSMKMVIADPAA
-560 TSNNKF
+560 TSNSKF

>member
-1 MKTLGN
+1 MKTFGN

-33 MNPVS
+33 MNPIS

-85 QKKNVSSIQE
+85 LKKNVSSIQE

-117 TFIQGGKLTAKT
+117 TFVQGGKLEAKT

-138 FDESSVTGGFNSIYV
+138 FDESSETGGFNSIYV

-165 VSNGYVYVLNGVMS
+165 VSNGYVYVLNDVMS

-185 YDRISESREKYSIF
+185 YERISENSDKYSIF

-213 VIYDEIRQED
+213 IIYDEIRQED

-234 LMAVSDDTYRSE
+234 LLAVSDDTYRSE
-246 GIISV
+246 GVTSV
-251 VDLAAKAGAVGTDYK
+251 ADLAVKTGAVGTDYK
-266 DKTNELFRY
+266 DETNELFRY

-288 DFKSFTGGVTTKL
+288 DFNNFSGGTTTKL

-323 YKGEID
+323 YEGEID
-329 GQSVKAMFI
+329 GQSVKAMFV

-343 VQAKNGILHEMN
+343 VQAKNGILHEID

-365 PVRVE
+365 PVLVE
-370 WDFVE
+370 WDFADY
-375 NEEVASFIKGGYGNP
+375 EEVAAWVNGGYGDP
-390 NQQYQTADDDEHQS
+390 DQKYQTVDEGEHQS
-404 DISSLAYYTVNA
+404 DVSSLACYTIDA
-416 KSTSTSLDGSDGAGG
+416 KSSATSTDGSNGG
-431 YYRVGYATAKKTGS
+431 YYPVGYATPKTGS
-445 AWINCKN
+445 AWTNCKN
-452 KDHMYLN
+452 KDHIYLN
-459 LGYNGSVIMKSP
+459 LGYNGSIIMKTP

-485 YAKSMDFM
+485 YATSMNFM
-493 RTMSGGSNGG
+493 RTMTSGSNGG
-503 KIQFTFDDNVDT
+503 KIRCTFDGDSET
-515 ATEVPI
+515 TTEIPI
-521 YASIAANELG
+521 YASITANTLG
-531 SYDTVIYDEIEFSKT
+531 LYDTVIYDEIEFSKT
-546 GVHSMKMLIADPAA
+546 GTHSMKMVIADPAA
-560 TSNNKF
+560 TSNSKF

>member
-7 IYLLLLVAFFS
+7 IYLLLLVALFS

-85 QKKNVSSIQE
+85 TKKNVSSIQE

-117 TFIQGGKLTAKT
+117 TFVQGGKLEAKT

-138 FDESSVTGGFNSIYV
+138 FDESSEAGGFNSIYV

-165 VSNGYVYVLNGVMS
+165 VSNGYVYVLNDVMS

-185 YDRISESREKYSIF
+185 YERISENSDKYSIF

-213 VIYDEIRQED
+213 IIYDEIRQED

-234 LMAVSDDTYRSE
+234 LLAVSDDTYRSE
-246 GIISV
+246 GVTSV
-251 VDLAAKAGAVGTDYK
+251 ADLAVKTGAVGTDYK
-266 DKTNELFRY
+266 DETNELFRY

-288 DFKSFTGGVTTKL
+288 DFNNFSGGTTTKL

-323 YKGEID
+323 YEGEID
-329 GQSVKAMFI
+329 GQSVKAMFV

-343 VQAKNGILHEMN
+343 VQAKNGILHEID

-365 PVRVE
+365 PVLVE
-370 WDFVE
+370 WDFADY
-375 NEEVASFIKGGYGNP
+375 EEVAAWVNGGYGDP
-390 NQQYQTADDDEHQS
+390 DQKYQTVDEGEHQS
-404 DISSLAYYTVNA
+404 DVSSLACYTIDA
-416 KSTSTSLDGSDGAGG
+416 KSSATSTDGSNGG
-431 YYRVGYATAKKTGS
+431 YYPVGYATPKTGS
-445 AWINCKN
+445 AWTNCKN
-452 KDHMYLN
+452 KDHIYLN
-459 LGYNGSVIMKSP
+459 LGYNGSIIMKTP

-485 YAKSMDFM
+485 YATSMNFM
-493 RTMSGGSNGG
+493 RTMTSGSNGG
-503 KIQFTFDDNVDT
+503 KIRFTFDGDSET
-515 ATEVPI
+515 TTEIPI
-521 YASIAANELG
+521 YASITANTLG
-531 SYDTVIYDEIEFSKT
+531 LYDTVIYDEIEFSKT
-546 GVHSMKMLIADPAA
+546 GTHSMKMVIADPAA
-560 TSNNKF
+560 TSNSKF

>member
-1 MKTLGN
+1 MKTFGN

-33 MNPVS
+33 MNPIS

-85 QKKNVSSIQE
+85 LKKNVSSIQE

-117 TFIQGGKLTAKT
+117 TFVQGGKLEAKT

-138 FDESSVTGGFNSIYV
+138 FDESSETGGFNSIYV
-153 NKEAHV
+153 NQEAHV

-165 VSNGYVYVLNGVMS
+165 VSNGYVYVLNDVMS

-185 YDRISESREKYSIF
+185 YERISENSDKYSIF

-213 VIYDEIRQED
+213 IIYDEIRQED

-234 LMAVSDDTYRSE
+234 LLAVSDDTYRSE
-246 GIISV
+246 GVTSV
-251 VDLAAKAGAVGTDYK
+251 ADLAVKTGAVGTDYK
-266 DKTNELFRY
+266 DETNELFRY

-288 DFKSFTGGVTTKL
+288 DFNNFSGGTTTKL

-323 YKGEID
+323 YEGEID
-329 GQSVKAMFI
+329 GQSVKAMFV

-343 VQAKNGILHEMN
+343 VQAKNGILHEID

-365 PVRVE
+365 PVLVE
-370 WDFVE
+370 WDFADY
-375 NEEVASFIKGGYGNP
+375 EEVAAWVNGGYGDP
-390 NQQYQTADDDEHQS
+390 DQKYQTVDEGEHQS
-404 DISSLAYYTVNA
+404 DVSSLACYTIDA
-416 KSTSTSLDGSDGAGG
+416 KSSATSTDGSNGG
-431 YYRVGYATAKKTGS
+431 YYPVGYATPKTGS
-445 AWINCKN
+445 AWTNCKN
-452 KDHMYLN
+452 KDHIYLN
-459 LGYNGSVIMKSP
+459 LGYNGSIIMKTP

-485 YAKSMDFM
+485 YATSMNFM
-493 RTMSGGSNGG
+493 RTMTSGSNGG
-503 KIQFTFDDNVDT
+503 KIRFTFDGDSET
-515 ATEVPI
+515 TTEIPI
-521 YASIAANELG
+521 YASITANTLG
-531 SYDTVIYDEIEFSKT
+531 LYDTVIYDEIEFSKT
-546 GVHSMKMLIADPAA
+546 GTHSMKMVIADPAA
-560 TSNNKF
+560 TSNSKF

>member
-1 MKTLGN
+1 MKTFGN

-33 MNPVS
+33 MNPIS

-85 QKKNVSSIQE
+85 LKKNVSSIQE

-117 TFIQGGKLTAKT
+117 TFVQGGKLEAKT

-138 FDESSVTGGFNSIYV
+138 FDESSETGGFNSIYV

-165 VSNGYVYVLNGVMS
+165 VSNGYVYVLNDVMS

-185 YDRISESREKYSIF
+185 YERISENSDKYSIF

-213 VIYDEIRQED
+213 IIYDEIRQED

-234 LMAVSDDTYRSE
+234 LLAVSDDTYRSE
-246 GIISV
+246 GVTSV
-251 VDLAAKAGAVGTDYK
+251 ADLAVKTGAVGTDYK
-266 DKTNELFRY
+266 DETNELFRY

-288 DFKSFTGGVTTKL
+288 DFNNFSGGTTTKL

-323 YKGEID
+323 YEGEID
-329 GQSVKAMFI
+329 GQSVKAMFV

-343 VQAKNGILHEMN
+343 VQAKNGILHEID

-365 PVRVE
+365 PVLVE
-370 WDFVE
+370 WDFADY
-375 NEEVASFIKGGYGNP
+375 EEVAAWVNGGYGDP
-390 NQQYQTADDDEHQS
+390 DQKYQTVDEGEHQS
-404 DISSLAYYTVNA
+404 DVSSLACYTINA
-416 KSTSTSLDGSDGAGG
+416 KSSATSTDGSNGG
-431 YYRVGYATAKKTGS
+431 YYPVGYATPKTGS
-445 AWINCKN
+445 AWTNCKN
-452 KDHMYLN
+452 KDHIYLN
-459 LGYNGSVIMKSP
+459 LGYNGSIIMKTP

-485 YAKSMDFM
+485 YATSMNFM
-493 RTMSGGSNGG
+493 RTMTSGSNGG
-503 KIQFTFDDNVDT
+503 KIRFTFDGDSET
-515 ATEVPI
+515 TTEIPI
-521 YASIAANELG
+521 YASITANTLG
-531 SYDTVIYDEIEFSKT
+531 LYDTVIYDEIEFSKT
-546 GVHSMKMLIADPAA
+546 GTHSMKMVIADPAA
-560 TSNNKF
+560 TSNSKF

>member
-1 MKTLGN
+1 MKTFGN

-33 MNPVS
+33 MNPIS

-85 QKKNVSSIQE
+85 LKKNVSSIQE

-117 TFIQGGKLTAKT
+117 TFVQGGKLEAKT

-138 FDESSVTGGFNSIYV
+138 FDESSETGGFNSIYV

-165 VSNGYVYVLNGVMS
+165 VSNGYVYVLNDVMS

-185 YDRISESREKYSIF
+185 YERISENSDKYSIF

-213 VIYDEIRQED
+213 IIYDEIRQED

-234 LMAVSDDTYRSE
+234 LLAVSDDTYRSE
-246 GIISV
+246 GVTSV
-251 VDLAAKAGAVGTDYK
+251 ADLAVKTGAVGTDYK
-266 DKTNELFRY
+266 DETNELFRY

-288 DFKSFTGGVTTKL
+288 DFNNFSGGTTTKL

-323 YKGEID
+323 YEGEID
-329 GQSVKAMFI
+329 GQSVKAMFV

-343 VQAKNGILHEMN
+343 VQAKNGILHEID

-365 PVRVE
+365 PVLVE
-370 WDFVE
+370 WDFADY
-375 NEEVASFIKGGYGNP
+375 EEVAAWVNGGYGDP
-390 NQQYQTADDDEHQS
+390 DQKYQTVDEGEHQS
-404 DISSLAYYTVNA
+404 DVSSLACYTIDA
-416 KSTSTSLDGSDGAGG
+416 KSSATSTDGSNGG
-431 YYRVGYATAKKTGS
+431 YYPVGYATPKTGS
-445 AWINCKN
+445 AWTNCKN
-452 KDHMYLN
+452 KDHIYLN
-459 LGYNGSVIMKSP
+459 LGYNGSIIMKTP

-485 YAKSMDFM
+485 YATSMNFM
-493 RTMSGGSNGG
+493 RTMTSGSNGG
-503 KIQFTFDDNVDT
+503 KIRFTFDGDSET
-515 ATEVPI
+515 TTEIQI
-521 YASIAANELG
+521 YASITANTLG
-531 SYDTVIYDEIEFSKT
+531 LYDTVIYDEIEFSKT
-546 GVHSMKMLIADPAA
+546 GTHSMKMVIADPAA
-560 TSNNKF
+560 TSNSKF

>member
-1 MKTLGN
+1 MKTFGN

-33 MNPVS
+33 MNPIS

-85 QKKNVSSIQE
+85 LKKNVSSIQE

-117 TFIQGGKLTAKT
+117 TFVQGGKLEAKT

-138 FDESSVTGGFNSIYV
+138 FDESSETGGFNSIYV

-165 VSNGYVYVLNGVMS
+165 VSNGYVYVLNDVMS

-185 YDRISESREKYSIF
+185 YERISENSDKYSIF

-213 VIYDEIRQED
+213 IIYDEIRQED

-234 LMAVSDDTYRSE
+234 LLAVSDDTYRSE
-246 GIISV
+246 GVTSV
-251 VDLAAKAGAVGTDYK
+251 ADLAVKTGAVGTDYK
-266 DKTNELFRY
+266 DETNELFRY

-288 DFKSFTGGVTTKL
+288 DFNNFSGGTTTKL

-323 YKGEID
+323 YEGEID
-329 GQSVKAMFI
+329 GQSVKAMFV

-343 VQAKNGILHEMN
+343 VQAKNGILHEID

-365 PVRVE
+365 PVLVE
-370 WDFVE
+370 WDFADY
-375 NEEVASFIKGGYGNP
+375 EEVAAWVNGGYGDP
-390 NQQYQTADDDEHQS
+390 DQKYQTVDEGEHQS
-404 DISSLAYYTVNA
+404 DVSSLACYTIDA
-416 KSTSTSLDGSDGAGG
+416 KSSATSTDGSNGG
-431 YYRVGYATAKKTGS
+431 YYPVGYATPKTGS
-445 AWINCKN
+445 AWTNCKN
-452 KDHMYLN
+452 KDHIYLN
-459 LGYNGSVIMKSP
+459 LGYNGSIIMKTP

-485 YAKSMDFM
+485 YATSMNFM
-493 RTMSGGSNGG
+493 CTMTSGSNGG
-503 KIQFTFDDNVDT
+503 KIRFTFDGDSET
-515 ATEVPI
+515 TTEIPI
-521 YASIAANELG
+521 YASITANTLG
-531 SYDTVIYDEIEFSKT
+531 LYDTVIYDEIEFSKT
-546 GVHSMKMLIADPAA
+546 GTHSMKMVIADPAA
-560 TSNNKF
+560 TSNSKF

>member
-1 MKTLGN
+1 MKTFGN

-33 MNPVS
+33 MNPIS

-85 QKKNVSSIQE
+85 LKKNVSSIQE

-117 TFIQGGKLTAKT
+117 TFVQGGKLEAKT

-138 FDESSVTGGFNSIYV
+138 FDESSETGGFNSIYV

-165 VSNGYVYVLNGVMS
+165 VSNGYVYVLNDVMS

-185 YDRISESREKYSIF
+185 YERISENSDKYSIF

-213 VIYDEIRQED
+213 IIYDEIRQED

-234 LMAVSDDTYRSE
+234 LLAASDDTYRSE
-246 GIISV
+246 GVTSV
-251 VDLAAKAGAVGTDYK
+251 ADLAVKTGAVGTDYK
-266 DKTNELFRY
+266 DETNELFRY

-288 DFKSFTGGVTTKL
+288 DFNNFSGGTTTKL

-323 YKGEID
+323 YEGEID
-329 GQSVKAMFI
+329 GQSVKAMFV

-343 VQAKNGILHEMN
+343 VQAKNGILHEID

-365 PVRVE
+365 PVLVE
-370 WDFVE
+370 WDFADY
-375 NEEVASFIKGGYGNP
+375 EEVAAWVNGGYGDP
-390 NQQYQTADDDEHQS
+390 DQKYQTVDEGEHQS
-404 DISSLAYYTVNA
+404 DVSSLACYTIDA
-416 KSTSTSLDGSDGAGG
+416 KSSATSTDGSNGG
-431 YYRVGYATAKKTGS
+431 YYPVGYATPKTGS
-445 AWINCKN
+445 AWTNCKN
-452 KDHMYLN
+452 KDHIYLN
-459 LGYNGSVIMKSP
+459 LGYNGSIIMKTP

-485 YAKSMDFM
+485 YATSMNFM
-493 RTMSGGSNGG
+493 RTMTSGSNGG
-503 KIQFTFDDNVDT
+503 KIRFTFDGDSET
-515 ATEVPI
+515 TTEIPI
-521 YASIAANELG
+521 YASITANTLG
-531 SYDTVIYDEIEFSKT
+531 LYDTVIYDEIEFSKT
-546 GVHSMKMLIADPAA
+546 GTHSMKMVIADPAA
-560 TSNNKF
+560 TSNSKF

>member
-1 MKTLGN
+1 MKTFGN

-33 MNPVS
+33 MNPIS

-85 QKKNVSSIQE
+85 LKKNVSSIQE

-117 TFIQGGKLTAKT
+117 TFVQGGKLEAKT

-138 FDESSVTGGFNSIYV
+138 FDESSETGGFNSIYV

-165 VSNGYVYVLNGVMS
+165 VSNGYVYVLNDVMS

-185 YDRISESREKYSIF
+185 YERISENSDKYSIF

-213 VIYDEIRQED
+213 IIYDEIRQED

-234 LMAVSDDTYRSE
+234 LLAVSDDTYRSE
-246 GIISV
+246 GVTSV
-251 VDLAAKAGAVGTDYK
+251 ADLAVKTGAVGTDYK
-266 DKTNELFRY
+266 DETNELFRY

-288 DFKSFTGGVTTKL
+288 DFNNFSGGTTTKL

-323 YKGEID
+323 YEGEID
-329 GQSVKAMFI
+329 GQSVKAMFV

-343 VQAKNGILHEMN
+343 VQAKNGILHEID

-365 PVRVE
+365 PVLVE
-370 WDFVE
+370 WDFADY
-375 NEEVASFIKGGYGNP
+375 EEVAAWVNGGYGDP
-390 NQQYQTADDDEHQS
+390 DQKYQTVDEGEHQS
-404 DISSLAYYTVNA
+404 DVSSLACYTIDA
-416 KSTSTSLDGSDGAGG
+416 KSSATSTDGSNGG
-431 YYRVGYATAKKTGS
+431 YYPVGYATPKTGS
-445 AWINCKN
+445 AWTNCKN
-452 KDHMYLN
+452 KDHIYLN
-459 LGYNGSVIMKSP
+459 LGYNGSIIMKTP

-485 YAKSMDFM
+485 YATSMNFM
-493 RTMSGGSNGG
+493 RTMTSGSNGG
-503 KIQFTFDDNVDT
+503 KIRFTFDGDSDT
-515 ATEVPI
+515 YTDIPI
-521 YASIAANELG
+521 YACITANTLG
-531 SYDTVIYDEIEFSKT
+531 LYDTVIYDEIEFSKT
-546 GVHSMKMLIADPAA
+546 GTHSMKMVIADPAA
-560 TSNNKF
+560 TSNSKF

>member
-1 MKTLGN
+1 MKTFGN

-33 MNPVS
+33 MNPIS

-85 QKKNVSSIQE
+85 LKKNVSSIQE

-117 TFIQGGKLTAKT
+117 TFVQGGKLEAKT

-138 FDESSVTGGFNSIYV
+138 FDESSETGGFNSIYV

-165 VSNGYVYVLNGVMS
+165 VSNGYVYVLNDVMS

-185 YDRISESREKYSIF
+185 YERISENSDKYSIF

-213 VIYDEIRQED
+213 IIYDEIRQED

-234 LMAVSDDTYRSE
+234 LLAVSDDTYRSE
-246 GIISV
+246 GVTSV
-251 VDLAAKAGAVGTDYK
+251 ADLAVKTGAVGTDYK
-266 DKTNELFRY
+266 DETNELFRY

-288 DFKSFTGGVTTKL
+288 DFNNFSGGTTTKL

-323 YKGEID
+323 YEGEID
-329 GQSVKAMFI
+329 GQSVKAMFV

-343 VQAKNGILHEMN
+343 VQAKNGILHEID

-365 PVRVE
+365 PVLVE
-370 WDFVE
+370 WDFADY
-375 NEEVASFIKGGYGNP
+375 EEVAAWVNGGYGDP
-390 NQQYQTADDDEHQS
+390 DQKYQTVDEGEHQS
-404 DISSLAYYTVNA
+404 DVSSLACYTIDA
-416 KSTSTSLDGSDGAGG
+416 KSSATSTD
-431 YYRVGYATAKKTGS
+431 
-445 AWINCKN
+445 
-452 KDHMYLN
+452 
-459 LGYNGSVIMKSP
+459 
-471 ILIAGKYKVILKVT
+471 
-485 YAKSMDFM
+485 
-493 RTMSGGSNGG
+493 GSNGG
-503 KIQFTFDDNVDT
+503 YYPVG
-515 ATEVPI
+515 
-521 YASIAANELG
+521 YALS
-531 SYDTVIYDEIEFSKT
+531 
-546 GVHSMKMLIADPAA
+546 LIH
-560 TSNNKF
+560 
-566 RIQLDYMTFEP
+566 I
-577 IIEDE
+577 

>member
-1 MKTLGN
+1 MKTFGN

-33 MNPVS
+33 MNPIS

-85 QKKNVSSIQE
+85 LKKNVSSIQE

-117 TFIQGGKLTAKT
+117 TFVQGGKLEAKT

-138 FDESSVTGGFNSIYV
+138 FDESSETGGFNSIYV

-165 VSNGYVYVLNGVMS
+165 VSNGYVYVLNDVMS

-185 YDRISESREKYSIF
+185 YERISENSDKYSIF

-213 VIYDEIRQED
+213 IIYDEIRQED

-234 LMAVSDDTYRSE
+234 LLAVSDDTYRSE
-246 GIISV
+246 GVTSV
-251 VDLAAKAGAVGTDYK
+251 ADLAVKTGAVGTDYK
-266 DKTNELFRY
+266 DETNELFRY
-275 VAYHVIGGSYSVF
+275 VAYHVIGGSYTVF
-288 DFKSFTGGVTTKL
+288 DFNNFSGGTTTKL

-323 YKGEID
+323 YEGEID
-329 GQSVKAMFI
+329 GQSVKAMFV

-343 VQAKNGILHEMN
+343 VQAKNGILHEID

-365 PVRVE
+365 PVLVE
-370 WDFVE
+370 WDFADY
-375 NEEVASFIKGGYGNP
+375 EEVAAWVNGGYGDP
-390 NQQYQTADDDEHQS
+390 DQKYQTVDEGEHQS
-404 DISSLAYYTVNA
+404 DVSSLACYTIDA
-416 KSTSTSLDGSDGAGG
+416 KSSATSTDGSNGG
-431 YYRVGYATAKKTGS
+431 YYPVGYATPKTGS
-445 AWINCKN
+445 AWTNCKN
-452 KDHMYLN
+452 KDHIYLN
-459 LGYNGSVIMKSP
+459 LGYNGSIIMKTP

-485 YAKSMDFM
+485 YATSMNFM
-493 RTMSGGSNGG
+493 RTMTSGSNGG
-503 KIQFTFDDNVDT
+503 KIRFTFDGDSET
-515 ATEVPI
+515 TTEIPI
-521 YASIAANELG
+521 YASITANTLG
-531 SYDTVIYDEIEFSKT
+531 LYDTVIYDEIEFSKT
-546 GVHSMKMLIADPAA
+546 GTHSMKMVIADPAA
-560 TSNNKF
+560 TSNSKF

>member
-1 MKTLGN
+1 MKTFGN

-33 MNPVS
+33 MNPIS

-85 QKKNVSSIQE
+85 LKKNVSSIQE

-117 TFIQGGKLTAKT
+117 TFVQGGKLEAKT

-138 FDESSVTGGFNSIYV
+138 FDESSETGGFNSIYV

-165 VSNGYVYVLNGVMS
+165 VSNGYVYVLNDVMS

-185 YDRISESREKYSIF
+185 YERISENSDKYSIF

-213 VIYDEIRQED
+213 IIYDEIRQED

-234 LMAVSDDTYRSE
+234 LLAVSDDTYRSE
-246 GIISV
+246 GVTSV
-251 VDLAAKAGAVGTDYK
+251 ADLAVKTGAVGTDYK
-266 DKTNELFRY
+266 DETNELFRY

-288 DFKSFTGGVTTKL
+288 DFNNFSGGTTTKL

-323 YKGEID
+323 YEGEID
-329 GQSVKAMFI
+329 GQSVKAMFV

-343 VQAKNGILHEMN
+343 VQAKNGILHEID

-365 PVRVE
+365 PVLVE
-370 WDFVE
+370 WDFADY
-375 NEEVASFIKGGYGNP
+375 EEVAAWVNGGYGDP
-390 NQQYQTADDDEHQS
+390 DQKYQTVDEGEHQS
-404 DISSLAYYTVNA
+404 DVSSLACYTIDA
-416 KSTSTSLDGSDGAGG
+416 KSSATSTDGSNGG
-431 YYRVGYATAKKTGS
+431 YYPVGYATPKTGS
-445 AWINCKN
+445 AWTNCKN
-452 KDHMYLN
+452 KDHIYLN
-459 LGYNGSVIMKSP
+459 LGYNGSIIMKTP

-485 YAKSMDFM
+485 YSTSMNFM
-493 RTMSGGSNGG
+493 RTMTSGSNGG
-503 KIQFTFDDNVDT
+503 KIRFTFDGDSET
-515 ATEVPI
+515 TTEIPI
-521 YASIAANELG
+521 YASITANTLG
-531 SYDTVIYDEIEFSKT
+531 LYDTVIYDEIEFSKT
-546 GVHSMKMLIADPAA
+546 GTHSMKMVIADPAA
-560 TSNNKF
+560 TSNSKF